1 MINHTSPVATVVIT
15 TRNRK
20 EFLRKAIESA
30 RAQDQAVEIIVMDD
44 ASCDGTAD
52 MVRRE
57 FPLVRVCRS
66 DQRFGLIVQRNR
78 AANLASTPIIF
89 SLDDDAIFTTPNIVS
104 QTLPYFK
111 DERVGAIALPL
122 INIINGAKQE
132 FFAGRPTRQDISWV
146 THAFPGGAS
155 AIRRDL
161 FLALGGFQ
169 GHLFQWGE
177 EAEFSQRML
186 NSGRVVQMAM
196 TDPVHH
202 FPAIEGRHKRGKNV
216 WLYRNMILASWYTAP
231 RSLLVPLLLV
241 QTARCLARG
250 ASNIRQFPIAIEGI
264 IRGYASCLARVG
276 KRTPVSSQT
285 FKLFVE
291 LNRRRF
297 VPYEEIADRLAP
309 LASL

>member
-1 MINHTSPVATVVIT
+1 MSNHTSPVATVVIT

-30 RAQDQAVEIIVMDD
+30 RSQDQAVEIIAMDD

>member
-1 MINHTSPVATVVIT
+1 MSNHTSPVATVVIT

-30 RAQDQAVEIIVMDD
+30 RSQDQAVEIIVMDD

-177 EAEFSQRML
+177 EAEFSQRMR

>member
-1 MINHTSPVATVVIT
+1 
-15 TRNRK
+15 
-20 EFLRKAIESA
+20 
-30 RAQDQAVEIIVMDD
+30 
-44 ASCDGTAD
+44 
-52 MVRRE
+52 
-57 FPLVRVCRS
+57 
-66 DQRFGLIVQRNR
+66 
-78 AANLASTPIIF
+78 
-89 SLDDDAIFTTPNIVS
+89 
-104 QTLPYFK
+104 
-111 DERVGAIALPL
+111 
-122 INIINGAKQE
+122 
-132 FFAGRPTRQDISWV
+132 
-146 THAFPGGAS
+146 
-155 AIRRDL
+155 
-161 FLALGGFQ
+161 
-169 GHLFQWGE
+169 
-177 EAEFSQRML
+177 
-186 NSGRVVQMAM
+186 M

>member
-1 MINHTSPVATVVIT
+1 MSNHTSPVATVVIT

-30 RAQDQAVEIIVMDD
+30 RSQDQAVEIIVMDD